1 MSADEP
7 PEATAPVNVDASAFA
22 LSLAF
27 ESVSV
32 VSPATDAGVVNGL
45 PRVRITA
52 TLVEPRTGRVMWYGI
67 EEGGDFDQSDPR
79 ALASAVEALASTVFW
94 YAGG

>member
-45 PRVRITA
+45 PREVGSPVD
-52 TLVEPRTGRVMWYGI
+52 L
-67 EEGGDFDQSDPR
+67 EEGEVVDG
-79 ALASAVEALASTVFW
+79 VEEE
-94 YAGG
+94 